1 MCRARHGARAAN
13 FDAPGSRKPTTAGTV
28 ASSTATLAAIAFM
41 MIQPFSLHKPNPAGC
56 LTHARGGL
64 RHNRCRPNATGTRR
78 SSSVAP
84 CRRTSAHGLEMTGLC
99 VFFFVFIFGPGVI
112 GIGGG
117 DLWRRSCGTGTS
129 MARWAAALLVVA
141 ASTADAFLSCPATTR
156 YPHAVRVVRRWFAGD
171 ALEPAPPLRTPH
183 QLRVKPPQSC
193 LSTHDTLRSLW
204 VAQLLAD
211 RLGKQLGW
219 CEGPADCLQGRTA
232 RTARTR
238 CAGAPGKRD

>member
-1 MCRARHGARAAN
+1 
-13 FDAPGSRKPTTAGTV
+13 
-28 ASSTATLAAIAFM
+28 
-41 MIQPFSLHKPNPAGC
+41 
-56 LTHARGGL
+56 
-64 RHNRCRPNATGTRR
+64 
-78 SSSVAP
+78 
-84 CRRTSAHGLEMTGLC
+84 MTGLC
-99 VFFFVFIFGPGVI
+99 VFFFVFIFGPRCP
-112 GIGGG
+112 
-117 DLWRRSCGTGTS
+117 WRRCLVGEELRATGTS

-193 LSTHDTLRSLW
+193 LATHDTLRSLC
-204 VAQLLAD
+204 VAQPLAD

-232 RTARTR
+232 RTR